1 MAKASRIY
9 EFYNAFRDISHVI
22 HSSINVDEVLDLI
35 VWKASEALK
44 AKGSLLR
51 VLNLETQQFELSA
64 FYGLSDAFFAKR
76 PASHPRIV
84 TDLYDIEKIVII
96 RDLLNDP
103 RVQFPQDLQKEGIQM
118 IMDLPLHLRA
128 DVAGLLRLYF
138 ESSRAFDEEEREFAI
153 SLAEQCACAID
164 KVWIIQEQQTKYD
177 LLALH
182 TEKLSALGRMSAGI
196 AHEINNPLAGVLLYS
211 SNLYKKV
218 PDEGPLKEGLEI
230 IMRET
235 QRCKIIIQE
244 LLEFSRD
251 KEPQKNLSD
260 INGIIDRSI
269 SILENEFH
277 LRHIAVE
284 KDLDEKMTETL
295 IDGNQLQ
302 QVFVNLFLNA
312 AQAIEDDGIIAVRT
326 RIEPE
331 SKRIIVIVDDDGCG
345 ISNDHIDKIFEPF
358 FSTKKNG
365 SGLGLAVSY
374 GIIRNHHGT
383 LKASKTP
390 DNKTRFTISLPVI
403 KKKGKSL

>member
-1 MAKASRIY
+1 MAKASRIH

-22 HSSINVDEVLDLI
+22 HSSNNVDEVLDLI
-35 VWKASEALK
+35 VWKAVEALK

-64 FYGLSDAFFAKR
+64 YYGLSDTFFAKR

-84 TDLYDIEKIVII
+84 TDMYDIEKIVII
-96 RDLLNDP
+96 RDLLHDP
-103 RVQFPQDLQKEGIQM
+103 RVQFPKDLQKEGIQM

-138 ESSRAFDEEEREFAI
+138 DTSRTFDEEERDFAA

-182 TEKLSALGRMSAGI
+182 TEKLSALGRMAAGI

-251 KEPQKNLSD
+251 KEPQKNLVD
-260 INGIIDRSI
+260 INGIIGRSI
-269 SILENEFH
+269 SILENEFR
-277 LRHIAVE
+277 LRHISIE

-312 AQAIEDDGIIAVRT
+312 VQAIEDNGTIAVRT
-326 RIEPE
+326 QIKPE
-331 SKRIIVIVDDDGCG
+331 SKKIIVTVDDDGCG

-390 DNKTRFTISLPVI
+390 DNKTRFTISLPII
-403 KKKGKSL
+403 KKKGNL